1 MTHDTTSHPAP
12 LLARRGFLVAL
23 GAVAAA
29 APRAL
34 LGQAQGGTLPGATM
48 DGDGYRPVRLP
59 PKATIERTLTSGE
72 RDATER
78 RLSCPCP
85 CTLDV
90 FTCRTSMP
98 CGFSPRMHSDVVSL
112 SAGGYTEQEILD
124 AFEAEYGE
132 VVLMSPRKAG
142 FNLVGWLAPFL
153 AILTGGI
160 LIFWLLR
167 GWRRPEGAPAIDPA
181 VRRLPT
187 DATPEEL
194 ARLDRAVREA
204 DR

>member
-1 MTHDTTSHPAP
+1 MSEVVRVAP
-12 LLARRGFLVAL
+12 SLDRRAFLVAF

-29 APRAL
+29 VPAALRA
-34 LGQAQGGTLPGATM
+34 QDGGTLPGATM
-48 DGDGYRPVRLP
+48 DGDGYRPVRRP
-59 PKATIERTLTSGE
+59 AKATIERTLTTAQRVE
-72 RDATER
+72 VER

-112 SAGGYTEQEILD
+112 ATGGYTEPEILA

-132 VVLMSPRKAG
+132 VVLMSPRKSG

-160 LIFWLLR
+160 FIFWLLR
-167 GWRRPEGAPAIDPA
+167 GWRRPAGAVMADPT
-181 VRRLPT
+181 VRQLPT
-187 DATPEEL
+187 DATAEEI
-194 ARLDRAVREA
+194 ARLQAAVREE

>member
-1 MTHDTTSHPAP
+1 MSQNAP
-12 LLARRGFLVAL
+12 VAPILGRRAFLVTF

-29 APRAL
+29 APAAL
-34 LGQAQGGTLPGATM
+34 WAQDGGTLPGATM
-48 DGDGYRPVRLP
+48 DGEGYRPVRRP
-59 PKATIERTLTSGE
+59 PKETIERTLTSGE
-72 RDATER
+72 RDAVER

-112 SAGGYTEQEILD
+112 SNGGYTEPEILA

-132 VVLMSPRKAG
+132 VVLMSPRKSG
-142 FNLVGWLAPFL
+142 FNLVGWLTPFL

-160 LIFWLLR
+160 FIFWLLR
-167 GWRRPEGAPAIDPA
+167 GWRCPGGAAVADPA

-187 DATPEEL
+187 DATAEEM
-194 ARLDRAVREA
+194 ARLQAAVREE